1 VRLFFV
7 GEVLLLK
14 PNPNIVNYISDEQI
28 MNKVK
33 AGQVALVSELFERYN
48 KQVYRY
54 FLHLSANDADSQD
67 LTQNVFLRLLQY
79 SGTYQ
84 EGKSFKNWLFRMS
97 RNLYYTHY
105 RQLRQEP
112 EPLTVQNTSAAVAA
126 EPTDRYENLH
136 RCLHLLSD
144 EYRELVVLS
153 KIQGWKYKEIASLYG
168 VTEAA
173 IKNRIYRA
181 LNQLRMHYFEIEKN

>member
-1 VRLFFV
+1 MKHL
-7 GEVLLLK
+7 
-14 PNPNIVNYISDEQI
+14 SDEYI
-28 MNKVK
+28 MSKVK
-33 AGQVALVSELFERYN
+33 AGQVSWVSELFDRYSV
-48 KQVYRY
+48 QIYRY
-54 FLHLSANDADSQD
+54 FFQLSGNVPDSQD

-79 SGTYQ
+79 SSTYQ

-105 RQLRQEP
+105 RLHRHEP
-112 EPLTVQNTSAAVAA
+112 ESLTLQNTSAAVAA

-136 RCLHLLSD
+136 RCLHLLPD

-153 KIQGWKYKEIASLYG
+153 KVQGWKYKEIASLYG

-181 LNQLRMHYFEIEKN
+181 LNQLRMHYFENEKN